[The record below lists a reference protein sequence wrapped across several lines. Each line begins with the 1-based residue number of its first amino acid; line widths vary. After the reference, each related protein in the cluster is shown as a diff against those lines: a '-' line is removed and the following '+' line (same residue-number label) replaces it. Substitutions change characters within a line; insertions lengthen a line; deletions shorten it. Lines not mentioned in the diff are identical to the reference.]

1 MKPPRSQ
8 DPAQWLED
16 FRVNG
21 DCATQQMVWC
31 GSLGDTFD
39 LPILSTQ
46 PCLQALPPSLALP
59 GVVDRT
65 REQVFPGQQA
75 CGRFGYMCPCSLCP
89 GRTSGKAVTCE
100 ALFSIWTEVSFLL
113 CFCPLLFL
121 PGAAP

>member
-1 MKPPRSQ
+1 MVTVPPSRWFGVALWGIPLTYPYSA
-8 DPAQWLED
+8 PSPV
-16 FRVNG
+16 FR
-21 DCATQQMVWC
+21 
-31 GSLGDTFD
+31 
-39 LPILSTQ
+39 LS
-46 PCLQALPPSLALP
+46 PPSLALP

-65 REQVFPGQQA
+65 GEQVFPGQA
-75 CGRFGYMCPCSLCP
+75 CGRFGYMCPCSLCL